1 MNISRG
7 PLAAITLTLAA
18 VLTLGRCAAAPD
30 TDDAAA
36 PSSTATDATATDAA
50 AAAAGDCSGVS
61 VVVDFGALSHAQ

>member
-18 VLTLGRCAAAPD
+18 VLTLGGCAAAPD

-50 AAAAGDCSGVS
+50 AAGDCSGVS
-61 VVVDFGALSHAQ
+61 VVVDFGALSHAR